1 MKTVNYHSEFAYLDG
16 VLSLDGLP
24 ENRQRDFANLRQL
37 LTSGGGTV
45 TENTRFAACLTCFCV
60 RYAMT
65 PGELFNCQIDNVV
78 ATAAHALELTFTYQS
93 RSNMTA
99 YLGKNHNYY
108 NDHVAFLTDAQRKAA
123 QATAKEAHRL
133 LTYLTEIS

>member
-1 MKTVNYHSEFAYLDG
+1 MENFHSEFAYLES
-16 VLSLDGLP
+16 VVSLEGLP
-24 ENRQRDFANLRQL
+24 DNRRRDFATLRQL
-37 LTSGGGTV
+37 LTGGGGTV

-93 RSNMTA
+93 RSNMAA

>member
-24 ENRQRDFANLRQL
+24 ENRRRDFATLRQL
-37 LTSGGGTV
+37 LTGGGGTR
-45 TENTRFAACLTCFCV
+45 TENVNFAACLACFCV

-65 PGELFNCQIDNVV
+65 PGELFSCKIEDVV
-78 ATAAHALELTFTYQS
+78 ATAARALELTFTYQS
-93 RSNMTA
+93 RSNMAA
-99 YLGKNHNYY
+99 YLGRNHNYY
-108 NDHVAFLTDAQRKAA
+108 LGPVSRLTDAQQKTA

-133 LTYLTEIS
+133 LTYLNETT

>member
-1 MKTVNYHSEFAYLDG
+1 MNYHSEFGYLEA

-24 ENRQRDFANLRQL
+24 EHRRRDFATLRQL
-37 LTSGGGTV
+37 LFGEGGNR
-45 TENTRFAACLTCFCV
+45 TENVNFAACLACFCV

-65 PGELFNCQIDNVV
+65 PAELFDCKTPTVV

-93 RSNMTA
+93 RSNMAA
-99 YLGKNHNYY
+99 YLGKNHSFY

-123 QATAKEAHRL
+123 QATAKEARRL
-133 LTYLTEIS
+133 LTYLSETT

>member
-1 MKTVNYHSEFAYLDG
+1 MENFHSDFGYLES
-16 VLSLDGLP
+16 VISLDGLP

-37 LTSGGGTV
+37 LTGGGCTV

-93 RSNMTA
+93 RSNMAA
-99 YLGKNHNYY
+99 YFGKNHNYY